1 MNNNNIISNENT
13 HIKQLQRAVQSGL
26 LSEFIFRSFLE
37 FQQQR
42 GHSQWNDSKTNIAFL
57 DKKQG

>member
-1 MNNNNIISNENT
+1 MNNNNMISNENT
-13 HIKQLQRAVQSGL
+13 HIEQLQRAVQSGL

-42 GHSQWNDSKTNIAFL
+42 GQAQWNDSKTNLAFL